1 MTPEDREALIGSM
14 LTTERRDE
22 HSDAIDAVAQVLNEA
37 MPELPWLN
45 GERMTIAQYR
55 ADLRR
60 VAEAAI
66 DAYLAPSFTPS
77 RPVTQHMVIV
87 DLPEGLPEL
96 PPGSQILTRRWL
108 DSGHLECDVRT
119 SPGGTWIPVQLVAG
133 TALLR
138 FEEA

>member
-1 MTPEDREALIGSM
+1 MPPEDREALIGSM
-14 LTTERRDE
+14 LTTPT
-22 HSDAIDAVAQVLNEA
+22 A
-37 MPELPWLN
+37 
-45 GERMTIAQYR
+45 
-55 ADLRR
+55 
-60 VAEAAI
+60 
-66 DAYLAPSFTPS
+66 
-77 RPVTQHMVIV
+77 RPVTQHMVVI

-119 SPGGTWIPVQLVAG
+119 SPGGTWTPVQLVAG